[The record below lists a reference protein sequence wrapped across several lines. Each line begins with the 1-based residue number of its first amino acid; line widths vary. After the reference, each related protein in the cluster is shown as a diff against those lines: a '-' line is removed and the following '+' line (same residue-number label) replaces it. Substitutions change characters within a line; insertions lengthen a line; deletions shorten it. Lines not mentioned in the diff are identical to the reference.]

1 MLGDLQCVR
10 CGPVDQTSWIKKKK
24 SVLAALYQK
33 LKFLIASNWPKN
45 GKREV
50 FILGDPYYVR
60 WIALQQTSRTK
71 KEWPSSCFPSKIRGF
86 ESYYSLS
93 CTHYHALMRM
103 MRMRM
108 MRMLMNHSLMTR
120 ENKQTNKNKQKQ
132 TNKYKH
138 QSGPPSKPGSAPVS
152 ITSPKFSKKFFFAHQ
167 IENVEK
173 HILSKFQGPSS
184 SDGWEIAIPVFHQN
198 SKDNF
203 LKLAKIQL
211 QELRPNR
218 RPIGGYRPGALSIE
232 NPTDY
237 HWLELQNDWGS
248 C

>member
-132 TNKYKH
+132 TNKKNK
-138 QSGPPSKPGSAPVS
+138 QKIKTNKQTKTNKQIQTSIWTSIKTRISPSIHHKSK
-152 ITSPKFSKKFFFAHQ
+152 IFEKIFFS
-167 IENVEK
+167 
-173 HILSKFQGPSS
+173 L
-184 SDGWEIAIPVFHQN
+184 
-198 SKDNF
+198 
-203 LKLAKIQL
+203 
-211 QELRPNR
+211 
-218 RPIGGYRPGALSIE
+218 IG
-232 NPTDY
+232 
-237 HWLELQNDWGS
+237 
-248 C
+248 

>member
-1 MLGDLQCVR
+1 M
-10 CGPVDQTSWIKKKK
+10 
-24 SVLAALYQK
+24 
-33 LKFLIASNWPKN
+33 
-45 GKREV
+45 
-50 FILGDPYYVR
+50 LGDPYYVR

-120 ENKQTNKNKQKQ
+120 ENKQTNKNKQTKKNKQKNKNKQ
-132 TNKYKH
+132 TNINLDLH
-138 QSGPPSKPGSAPVS
+138 QNQDQPQYPSQVQNFRKN
-152 ITSPKFSKKFFFAHQ
+152 FFFAHR

-237 HWLELQNDWGS
+237 HWLELQNDWSS